1 MELVNTHI
9 ESIIIYAGRNTLFAT
24 FLIRSYMVDLSEE
37 LFDSAKMNGANNFQ
51 TFFYLL
57 PNRYHG
63 LFF

>member
-9 ESIIIYAGRNTLFAT
+9 ELIIIYAGRNKLFAT
-24 FLIRSYMVDLSEE
+24 FLIRSYIVDLSEE
-37 LFDSAKMNGANNFQ
+37 LFDSAKMNGANTFQ